1 MHENSHRIL
10 RSGKESLITPINSVT
25 VGAFV
30 ALAGSGV
37 LGEGAKLF
45 APNSDRFIKKEAMLN
60 SYNSINQDIASALH
74 IPFINVRK
82 KFLEKVPFYQ
92 LCYKN
97 CITVDGVHENERG
110 ALIVAKL
117 FSDILSTW
125 LTAPQ
130 R

>member
-1 MHENSHRIL
+1 M
-10 RSGKESLITPINSVT
+10 TPIISIA

-37 LGEGAKLF
+37 LGEGVKLF

-60 SYNSINQDIASALH
+60 SYNSINQDVASALGV
-74 IPFINVRK
+74 PFINVRK
-82 KFLEKVPFYQ
+82 QFLEKVPFYQ

-117 FSDILSTW
+117 FSDVLSTW